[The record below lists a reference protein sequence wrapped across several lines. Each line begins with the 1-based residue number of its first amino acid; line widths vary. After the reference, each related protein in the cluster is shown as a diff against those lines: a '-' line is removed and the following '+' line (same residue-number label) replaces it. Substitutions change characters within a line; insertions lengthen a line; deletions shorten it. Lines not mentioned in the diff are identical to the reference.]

1 MKKDLSCITDVMQNC
16 GKICVEIIQTQYLR
30 YLMLATTVNII
41 HISMDA
47 SVSCKV
53 YVLLIMS
60 PVIK

>member
-30 YLMLATTVNII
+30 YMLAKTVNII

-47 SVSCKV
+47 SVSCKF
-53 YVLLIMS
+53 YVLPMMS

>member
-30 YLMLATTVNII
+30 YLMLAKTVNII

-47 SVSCKV
+47 SVSCKF
-53 YVLLIMS
+53 YVLPMMS

>member
-1 MKKDLSCITDVMQNC
+1 MCISDVMQNLWEN
-16 GKICVEIIQTQYLR
+16 CVEIIETQYLR
-30 YLMLATTVNII
+30 SLILAKTVSII

>member
-30 YLMLATTVNII
+30 YMLAKTVNII

-47 SVSCKV
+47 SVSCKF
-53 YVLLIMS
+53 YVLPIMS